1 MDKIKLLIADDHEM
15 ILDGYRLL
23 LSQEE
28 SIEVIAQA
36 KTGKEVIEKAY
47 SAAELDLIILDINM
61 PGKDGIEVTKEL
73 KSSFPEIKILIVT
86 MYSRKEFVRN
96 LMEIG
101 VDGYILKNSGKKELL
116 AAIESLGKGEPYYAR
131 QVTDLMIKSY
141 QKHRIFDSPLDI
153 EMSER
158 EKDIIRLIA
167 DGLSTIEIGE
177 KLFLSTHT
185 ISTHRKNILSKLNV
199 KNSAGVIRYGIQ
211 TGIVKGFDL
220 S

>member
-15 ILDGYRLL
+15 ILDGYQLL

-28 SIEVIAQA
+28 SIEVIGQA
-36 KTGKEVIEKAY
+36 KTGEEVIEKACK
-47 SAAELDLIILDINM
+47 AAELDLIILDINM

-116 AAIESLGKGEPYYAR
+116 AAIESLGQGEPYYAR

-177 KLFLSTHT
+177 ELFLSTHT

-220 S
+220 G